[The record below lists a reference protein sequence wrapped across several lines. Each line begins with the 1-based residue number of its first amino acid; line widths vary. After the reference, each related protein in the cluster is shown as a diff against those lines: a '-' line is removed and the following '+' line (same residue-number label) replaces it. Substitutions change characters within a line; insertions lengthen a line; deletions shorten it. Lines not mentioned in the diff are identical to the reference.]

1 LSVSRVSFHLLL
13 LVPLLTRSSMAAA
26 AATVV
31 IRGRRHR
38 GQRAPPGRV
47 GRAAAL
53 VPGTLAPMA

>member
-1 LSVSRVSFHLLL
+1 
-13 LVPLLTRSSMAAA
+13 MAAA

-47 GRAAAL
+47 GRAAAV